1 MKKFEEFINES
12 NFNNCIVHIFFTIL
26 TSPENDEAE
35 NIEDFMNKVIKDGKG
50 ILIKQNDS
58 AKRGEK
64 YEAFVN
70 SFKDED
76 DAKTYLRKVL
86 AEYVEILNYDIVPIS
101 DKNSLINILLK

>member
-12 NFNNCIVHIFFTIL
+12 NFNNCIVHIFFSVL
-26 TSPENDEAE
+26 SSPENDEAK

-50 ILIKQNDS
+50 IFIKRNDS
-58 AKRGEK
+58 TKKTEQ

-70 SFKDED
+70 SFKDEV

-86 AEYVEILNYDIVPIS
+86 TEYVEVWNNDIVPIS
-101 DKNSLINILLK
+101 DKNSLINLLLK